1 VTLHE
6 TKTSQAKFSV
16 GDLIQHRLFDYRGVI
31 VDVDPVCMQS
41 DEWYEQVAR
50 SRPPKDQPWYRVLVH
65 NSNDETYVAER
76 NLAHDPSIEPI
87 VHPLLTEFFRT
98 FDNGRYVTGQR
109 VN

>member
-1 VTLHE
+1 VTTIE
-6 TKTSQAKFSV
+6 TKTALAKFDV

-31 VDVDPVCMQS
+31 VDVDPVFMLS
-41 DEWYEQVAR
+41 EEWYEQVAR

-65 NSNDETYVAER
+65 HSNDETYVAER

-87 VHPLLTEFFRT
+87 VHPLLSEFFT
-98 FDNGRYVTGQR
+98 AFDDGRYVTSQR